1 MKHPAVFLDRDGT
14 LNEDTGYVR
23 HPEDVRLL
31 PGSGE
36 AVRLLN
42 QADFRVVLVTNQ
54 SGVARGLMS
63 TDDVDAAYLPPPHHL
78 GVTVFQ
84 CSVKVTGTDD
94 DQPHRWGRGRFGLR
108 GRAPG

>member
-1 MKHPAVFLDRDGT
+1 MGTCGSFEAFLGFAPAGVLHTSSFTET

-42 QADFRVVLVTNQ
+42 QAGFRVVLVT
-54 SGVARGLMS
+54 SA
-63 TDDVDAAYLPPPHHL
+63 
-78 GVTVFQ
+78 
-84 CSVKVTGTDD
+84 KV
-94 DQPHRWGRGRFGLR
+94 P
-108 GRAPG
+108 RAVV